1 MVSQVSEAD
10 YLVVGAGAA
19 GMAFTDAL
27 IANAD
32 VSIAVVDRRHNG
44 EATGWTALTRTPTPR
59 NPVVTVCSSTNG
71 GRLSLQIADEW
82 SDTRLTDDL
91 ISKPDSALGV
101 DRAGVGGRSGRHG
114 HRLGV
119 E

>member
-1 MVSQVSEAD
+1 MPTSASLSSIVATTGGHWLDGAD
-10 YLVVGAGAA
+10 AY
-19 GMAFTDAL
+19 TDA
-27 IANAD
+27 
-32 VSIAVVDRRHNG
+32 SKSGGDRLR
-44 EATGWTALTRTPTPR
+44 
-59 NPVVTVCSSTNG
+59 SSTNG
-71 GRLSLQIADEW
+71 GRLSLQIAGEW